1 MPDTPDFPPG
11 MDTSRPTPARI
22 YDYMLRGNQH
32 FEIDKMAAEQILAAA
47 PEIRDAA
54 FSNRGFHQRAAK
66 WIAEQGVRQFI
77 DIGSGLPTVGNTH
90 EVVQQV
96 HPDARVVYVDN
107 DPMVALHSQAI
118 IEAGSSIAVICAD
131 LREPDTLFRD
141 PELLRLIDPSQPTG
155 LLITGVMMFV
165 ADESDPCGL
174 VSGFVNKMPPGS
186 YLSLS
191 HLTDEYKPPAAAEGF
206 RRVFDTAT
214 EHLYFRNRTQ
224 VERFFDRLELVP
236 PHEGAK
242 PEITFTGTWG
252 AEDPA
257 LADSDGSRW
266 LYCGVGRIG
275 LKPAG

>member
-1 MPDTPDFPPG
+1 MPDTPQVPPG

-32 FEIDKMAAEQILAAA
+32 FEVDQMAAEQILKAA

-90 EVVQQV
+90 QVVQQV

-118 IEAGSSIAVICAD
+118 IEAGSTIAVICGD
-131 LREPDTLFRD
+131 LREPASLMAD
-141 PELLRLIDPSQPTG
+141 PELRRLIDPSQPTG

-165 ADESDPCGL
+165 SDESDPYGL
-174 VSGFVNKMPPGS
+174 VSGYVQEMAPGS

-191 HLTDEYKPPAAAEGF
+191 HLTDENKPPAAAEGF

-214 EHLYFRNRTQ
+214 EHLYFRNRAE
-224 VERFFDRLELVP
+224 VGRFFDGLEIVP
-236 PHEGAK
+236 PYEGAK
-242 PEITFTGTWG
+242 PEITFTGIWG
-252 AEDPA
+252 AEDTT

-266 LYCGVGRIG
+266 LYCGVGKIG
-275 LKPAG
+275 

>member
-1 MPDTPDFPPG
+1 MPDIPQVPPG

-32 FEIDKMAAEQILAAA
+32 FEIDKMAAEQILTAA

-54 FSNRGFHQRAAK
+54 YSNRGFHQRAAK

-90 EVVQQV
+90 QVVQQV
-96 HPDARVVYVDN
+96 HRDARVVYVDN

-118 IEAGSSIAVICAD
+118 IEAGGNISVICGD
-131 LREPDTLFRD
+131 LREPASLMAD
-141 PELLRLIDPSQPTG
+141 PELRRLIDPNAPTG

-165 ADESDPCGL
+165 SDESDPYGL
-174 VSGFVNKMPPGS
+174 VSGYVREMAPGS

-191 HLTDEYKPPAAAEGF
+191 HLTDENKPPRAAEGF
-206 RRVFDTAT
+206 RQVFDTAT
-214 EHLYFRNRTQ
+214 EHLYFRNRAE
-224 VERFFDRLELVP
+224 VGRFFEGLEIVP
-236 PHEGAK
+236 PYEGAK
-242 PEITFTGTWG
+242 PEITFTGIWG
-252 AEDPA
+252 AEDAA

-275 LKPAG
+275 